1 MEDLDKLLEIDD
13 DGTEVAQYDL
23 NSVLASNPSLLEDSD
38 GNADVPQHELASS
51 LADMLPASVPK
62 KRPRSP
68 LPRGSIT
75 LALSGRSPAQKH

>member
-1 MEDLDKLLEIDD
+1 MEELQEIDD
-13 DGTEVAQYDL
+13 DSTEIARYDL
-23 NSVLASNPSLLEDSD
+23 NSVLACNPSLLENSD

-51 LADMLPASVPK
+51 SADMLPASVPK